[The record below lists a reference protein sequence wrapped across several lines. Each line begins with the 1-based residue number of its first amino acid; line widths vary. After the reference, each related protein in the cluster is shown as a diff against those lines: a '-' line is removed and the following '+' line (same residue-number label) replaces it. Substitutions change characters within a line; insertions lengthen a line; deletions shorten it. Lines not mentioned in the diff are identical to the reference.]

1 MFKIVQARVKCY
13 PSLFFR
19 IYQSGV
25 VQAWVRLIRRLIS
38 SWVQF
43 VGQRFG
49 NSFNPATHLKLLQ
62 ALPCWNQGQ
71 GIWTQCLD
79 LISKKKILK
88 VSKVWQDDPGLLD
101 DLAKDH
107 LSQGQADQIFS
118 CFARAT
124 MKRTHR
130 QRPKVPTPS
139 CVEAAQRSIS
149 CGFLPGEV
157 WIDWHENK
165 ICIFKTSS
173 RLICKWKKSVSK
185 INLPW

>member
-88 VSKVWQDDPGLLD
+88 VSKV
-101 DLAKDH
+101 
-107 LSQGQADQIFS
+107 
-118 CFARAT
+118 
-124 MKRTHR
+124 
-130 QRPKVPTPS
+130 
-139 CVEAAQRSIS
+139 
-149 CGFLPGEV
+149 
-157 WIDWHENK
+157 
-165 ICIFKTSS
+165 
-173 RLICKWKKSVSK
+173 
-185 INLPW
+185 